1 MDELHF
7 DSTVYSLDDC
17 APAPSD
23 RREGERH
30 LTLFRVGAV
39 TVGERRELCLIKNIS
54 AGGMKVRPYCDFAE
68 GQRVAIEVK
77 TGMTVPGTVTWLRD
91 GNAGIAFERPIDV
104 VEFLSQSLDGVRP
117 RMPRIEV
124 DCTATVREGAR
135 LHQVRVCDVSQG
147 GAKVEVRAPLDVR
160 SEVTF
165 TVPGLE
171 TRAASVGWSSSTH
184 AGITFNDLLPLAQLV
199 DWLKVLRDQRF
210 AA

>member
-1 MDELHF
+1 MDELRF

-17 APAPSD
+17 APAPGD
-23 RREGERH
+23 RRDGERH

-68 GQRVAIEVK
+68 GQQVAIEVK

-91 GNAGIAFERPIDV
+91 GNAGISFDQPIDV
-104 VEFLSQSLDGVRP
+104 VEFLSQSTDGVRP

-124 DCTATVREGAR
+124 DCIATVREGAR
-135 LHQVRVCDVSQG
+135 IHHVRVCDVSQG
-147 GAKVEVRAPLDVR
+147 GAKVECPAPLDVR
-160 SEVTF
+160 AEVTF
-165 TVPGLE
+165 TVNGLE
-171 TRAASVGWSSSTH
+171 TRPASVGWSSSTH

-199 DWLKVLRDQRF
+199 DWLKVLRDQRY